1 MKLLVFA
8 QIISKFAMLAWQD
21 NEISDADFEYMNKIL
36 PSWLERHGISY
47 DVRGVGNTTAFL
59 TPEQAKEF
67 VEFCKAI
74 IRTKGAQIW
83 DDGVVDREDY
93 KNLSTELEQT
103 FIDYFGGEP
112 MTITV
117 TKTFNFVKE
126 EV

>member
-21 NEISDADFEYMNKIL
+21 KEISDADFEYMNKIL

-47 DVRGVGNTTAFL
+47 DVRGVGNTTVFL

-74 IRTKGAQIW
+74 IRTKEAQIW
-83 DDGVVDREDY
+83 EDGVVDKQDY
-93 KNLSTELEQT
+93 LALSEEFEQT
-103 FIDYFGGEP
+103 FTDYFNEVP
-112 MTITV
+112 QTITI
-117 TKTFNFVKE
+117 TKTFTYTK
-126 EV
+126 